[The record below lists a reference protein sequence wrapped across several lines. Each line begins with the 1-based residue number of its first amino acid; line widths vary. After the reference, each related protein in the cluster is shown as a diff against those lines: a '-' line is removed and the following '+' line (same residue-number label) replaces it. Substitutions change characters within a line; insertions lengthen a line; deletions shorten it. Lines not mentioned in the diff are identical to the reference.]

1 MQETLC
7 RRRCL
12 LKIPKNYTGFTAKTN
27 VFAEHNQKLTDWMVE
42 RGEFELPVPISEPPD
57 DNMTSGSGAPD
68 EVSGSREAQ
77 TAGRFIRSATTF
89 P

>member
-1 MQETLC
+1 MMQETLC

-27 VFAEHNQKLTDWMVE
+27 VFAEHSRLRLEARAPELLTVA
-42 RGEFELPVPISEPPD
+42 SEAA
-57 DNMTSGSGAPD
+57 GAP
-68 EVSGSREAQ
+68 
-77 TAGRFIRSATTF
+77 